1 MVTLRKF
8 KCYRNVT
15 RAYTRKSKYK
25 TKGYV
30 KAMPNSRLVRFNMGD
45 VHKAFQYKVDLV
57 SKDKVQVRDNALESA
72 RQVSNRRLEN
82 SLGKNNYCFK
92 VMVYP
97 HHALRENKMLVGA
110 GADRMQTGM
119 QKAFGKVIG
128 IAARLKEGQNIFT
141 AYVNKEGLEVAKE
154 AFKKA
159 NHRLPARC
167 AIKITEINKSQKAP
181 EFAEVS
187 MI

>member
-15 RAYTRKSKYK
+15 RPYTRKSKYK
-25 TKGYV
+25 PKAYV
-30 KAMPNSRLVRFNMGD
+30 KTFPNSRLVRYNMGD
-45 VHKAFQYKVDLV
+45 VHKTFSHKVDLIT
-57 SKDKVQVRDNALESA
+57 KEKVQVRDNAIESA

-82 SLGKNNYCFK
+82 ALGRNGYYFR

-119 QKAFGKVIG
+119 QQAFGKVIG
-128 IAARLKEGQNIFT
+128 IAARLKKNQSIFSV
-141 AYVNKEGLEVAKE
+141 YVNQSGLEAAKD
-154 AFKKA
+154 ALKKA
-159 NHRLPARC
+159 NHRLPFRSS
-167 AIKITEINKSQKAP
+167 IIISELKN
-181 EFAEVS
+181 
-187 MI
+187 

>member
-1 MVTLRKF
+1 MATLRKF

-25 TKGYV
+25 P
-30 KAMPNSRLVRFNMGD
+30 KAYIKTFPNSRLVRYHMGD
-45 VHKAFQYKVDLV
+45 VHKKFSHKIDLV
-57 SKDKVQVRDNALESA
+57 TKERVQVRDNALESA

-82 SLGKNNYCFK
+82 ALGRNGYYFRII
-92 VMVYP
+92 VYH

-141 AYVNKEGLEVAKE
+141 AYVNQSGIEAAKD
-154 AFKKA
+154 ALKRA
-159 NHRLPARC
+159 NHRLPFRSS
-167 AIKITEINKSQKAP
+167 IIISEMKN
-181 EFAEVS
+181 
-187 MI
+187 